1 MEAIPDFMEEVPDFV
16 EGYLQGLQQLEDQ
29 LRAAG
34 ELTDNLAEQITTLRQ
49 AATDSM
55 TAL

>member
-1 MEAIPDFMEEVPDFV
+1 MPDFV

-34 ELTDNLAEQITTLRQ
+34 ELTDNIAEQITTLRQ